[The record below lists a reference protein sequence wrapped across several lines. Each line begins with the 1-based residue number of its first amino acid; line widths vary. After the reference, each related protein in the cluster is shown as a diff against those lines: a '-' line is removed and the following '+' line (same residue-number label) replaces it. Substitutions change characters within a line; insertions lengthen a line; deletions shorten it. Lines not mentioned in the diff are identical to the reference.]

1 MRAEGLGQKNPN
13 KFRRG
18 YFGVFFFFFFS
29 SFFRSSIGLKYAGT
43 LRLLFVFNNVPT
55 FYR

>member
-1 MRAEGLGQKNPN
+1 MRAEGLGHKNSN